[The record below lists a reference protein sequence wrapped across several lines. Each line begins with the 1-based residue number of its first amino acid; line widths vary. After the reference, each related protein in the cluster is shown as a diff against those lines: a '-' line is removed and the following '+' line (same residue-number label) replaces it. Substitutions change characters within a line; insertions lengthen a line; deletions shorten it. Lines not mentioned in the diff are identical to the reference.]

1 MLKTLQVLAIHLLE
15 LGKVHELCKDFCT
28 RYISC
33 LKGKL
38 NSENI
43 MKTLDIHNTPPQSP
57 TNEMKQDIQNNNNQS
72 NDINMKD
79 AFRTQSNIDT
89 SVFQTPTLIPAIRRS
104 STSTLESSSKE
115 TFPSN
120 RSASID
126 DTSFVG
132 GSLNSFSVE
141 QLTSGFL
148 SKKNKGGKRGTLPKK
163 ATNVLKAWL
172 FQHLVVGIYIKYILP
187 F

>member
-43 MKTLDIHNTPPQSP
+43 MKTLDIQNTPPQSP
-57 TNEMKQDIQNNNNQS
+57 SNETQDNNNNHEDVS
-72 NDINMKD
+72 MKD
-79 AFRTQSNIDT
+79 FPKTDDASILN
-89 SVFQTPTLIPAIRRS
+89 TPTLNSATRRS

-115 TFPSN
+115 TLPS
-120 RSASID
+120 SQSISID
-126 DTSFVG
+126 EATLVG
-132 GSLNSFSVE
+132 SSLNNFSVE
-141 QLTSGFL
+141 QLTNGFL
-148 SKKNKGGKRGTLPKK
+148 TKKNKAGKRGTLPKK
-163 ATNVLKAWL
+163 ATNELKAWL
-172 FQHLVVGIYIKYILP
+172 FQHLVVSY
-187 F
+187 FCC

>member
-43 MKTLDIHNTPPQSP
+43 MKTLDIQNTPPQSP
-57 TNEMKQDIQNNNNQS
+57 TNEMKQDSNNNNEDVS
-72 NDINMKD
+72 MKD
-79 AFRTQSNIDT
+79 SFPTQSAVDMSILN
-89 SVFQTPTLIPAIRRS
+89 TPPLNPTTRRA

-120 RSASID
+120 RSISID
-126 DTSFVG
+126 EATFVG
-132 GSLNSFSVE
+132 GSLNNFSVE

-148 SKKNKGGKRGTLPKK
+148 TKKNKPGKRGTLPKK
-163 ATNVLKAWL
+163 ATNELKAWL
-172 FQHLVVGIYIKYILP
+172 FQHLVVS
-187 F
+187 